1 MRKKG
6 MLEKIQ
12 KEWLS
17 NIQKDLLS
25 GFVVGLSVIPETAG
39 FAIMVGLDVGVAFY
53 TTFYMAFILSLFG
66 ARKAMIS
73 AAAGSVALILVGV
86 VKNYG
91 LEYAGVATLMAGI
104 LQILLGYLKI
114 GNLLKFIPQ
123 SVMYG
128 FVNALGILLL
138 MEQFK
143 FLQNQN
149 LGVFIL
155 LFIGILIIYLFPLIT
170 KKIPSNLICI
180 LAISAIA
187 LIFDVHAPNLGSIE
201 QGVSGFHFIII
212 PKNLD
217 FKIVIELLPYAL
229 SLALVGTIESLLT
242 AKTLDVILK
251 DGVSDKNKETKAQG
265 LGNIISGLLGGMT
278 GCALVGQSIINA
290 KSGAKTRLSTF
301 FAGFSLMVLILVFNE
316 YVVKIPIVAVVAV
329 MVMISFTTFNFQSI
343 MNIKKIKLYD
353 TLNML
358 LVVAVVLYTHNL
370 AIGVVVGVLVNAL
383 WIKSKGIAWIFVIKK
398 RWVKSM
404 APDVGFEPTTKRLTA
419 AYSTAELIW
428 NFAQKEILVCFL

>member
-1 MRKKG
+1 

-53 TTFYMAFILSLFG
+53 TTFYMAFVLSLFG

-91 LEYAGVATLMAGI
+91 LEYAGVATLMAGM

-114 GNLLKFIPQ
+114 GNLLRFIPQ

-149 LGVFIL
+149 LGVFVL

-180 LAISAIA
+180 LAVSAIA
-187 LIFDVHAPNLGSIE
+187 LIFDMHAPNLGSIE

-329 MVMISFTTFNFQSI
+329 MVMISFTTFNFQSV

-383 WIKSKGIAWIFVIKK
+383 WIKSKGIA
-398 RWVKSM
+398 
-404 APDVGFEPTTKRLTA
+404 
-419 AYSTAELIW
+419 
-428 NFAQKEILVCFL
+428 

>member
-1 MRKKG
+1 MF
-6 MLEKIQ
+6 EKIQ

-17 NIQKDLLS
+17 NVQKDLLS

-53 TTFYMAFILSLFG
+53 TTFYMAFVLSLFG

-91 LEYAGVATLMAGI
+91 LEYAGVATLMAGV

-114 GNLLKFIPQ
+114 GNLLRFIPQ

-138 MEQFK
+138 IEQFK
-143 FLQNQN
+143 FFQNQN
-149 LGVFIL
+149 LGVFVL

-217 FKIVIELLPYAL
+217 FKIMIELLPYAL

-290 KSGAKTRLSTF
+290 KSGARTRLSTF

-343 MNIKKIKLYD
+343 INIKKIKLYD

-383 WIKSKGIAWIFVIKK
+383 WIKSKGIA
-398 RWVKSM
+398 
-404 APDVGFEPTTKRLTA
+404 
-419 AYSTAELIW
+419 
-428 NFAQKEILVCFL
+428 

>member
-1 MRKKG
+1 

-53 TTFYMAFILSLFG
+53 TTFYMAFVLSLFG

-91 LEYAGVATLMAGI
+91 LEYAGVATLMAGV

-155 LFIGILIIYLFPLIT
+155 LAIGILIIYLFPLIT

-180 LAISAIA
+180 LAVSAIA
-187 LIFDVHAPNLGSIE
+187 LIFDMHAPNLGSIE

-217 FKIVIELLPYAL
+217 FKIMIELLPYAL

-329 MVMISFTTFNFQSI
+329 MVMISFTTFNFQSVI
-343 MNIKKIKLYD
+343 NIKKIKLYD

-383 WIKSKGIAWIFVIKK
+383 WIKSKGIA
-398 RWVKSM
+398 
-404 APDVGFEPTTKRLTA
+404 
-419 AYSTAELIW
+419 
-428 NFAQKEILVCFL
+428 

>member
-1 MRKKG
+1 

-53 TTFYMAFILSLFG
+53 TTFYMAFVLSLFG

-114 GNLLKFIPQ
+114 GNLLRFIPQ

-143 FLQNQN
+143 FLENQN

-155 LFIGILIIYLFPLIT
+155 LAIGILIIYLFPLIT

-180 LAISAIA
+180 LAVSAIA
-187 LIFDVHAPNLGSIE
+187 LIFDMHAPNLGSIE

-217 FKIVIELLPYAL
+217 FKIVIGLLPYAL

-329 MVMISFTTFNFQSI
+329 MVMISFTTFNFQSV

-383 WIKSKGIAWIFVIKK
+383 WIKSTGIA
-398 RWVKSM
+398 
-404 APDVGFEPTTKRLTA
+404 
-419 AYSTAELIW
+419 
-428 NFAQKEILVCFL
+428 

>member
-1 MRKKG
+1 MF
-6 MLEKIQ
+6 EKIQ

-53 TTFYMAFILSLFG
+53 TTFYMAFVLSLFG

-114 GNLLKFIPQ
+114 GNLLRFIPQ

-155 LFIGILIIYLFPLIT
+155 LIIGILIIYLFPLIT

-180 LAISAIA
+180 LIVSAIA

-217 FKIVIELLPYAL
+217 FKIMIELLPYAL

-329 MVMISFTTFNFQSI
+329 MVMISFTTFNFQSV

-370 AIGVVVGVLVNAL
+370 AIGVVVGVLANAL
-383 WIKSKGIAWIFVIKK
+383 WIKSKGIA
-398 RWVKSM
+398 
-404 APDVGFEPTTKRLTA
+404 
-419 AYSTAELIW
+419 
-428 NFAQKEILVCFL
+428 

>member
-1 MRKKG
+1 MF
-6 MLEKIQ
+6 EKIQ

-53 TTFYMAFILSLFG
+53 TTFYMAFVLSFFG

-91 LEYAGVATLMAGI
+91 LEYAGVATLMAGV

-114 GNLLKFIPQ
+114 GNLLRFIPQ

-149 LGVFIL
+149 LGVFVL
-155 LFIGILIIYLFPLIT
+155 LAIGILIIYLFPLIT

-180 LAISAIA
+180 LIVSAIA
-187 LIFDVHAPNLGSIE
+187 LIFDMHAPNLGSIE

-217 FKIVIELLPYAL
+217 FKMVAGLLPYAL

-329 MVMISFTTFNFQSI
+329 MVMISFTTFNFQSV

-383 WIKSKGIAWIFVIKK
+383 WIKSKGIA
-398 RWVKSM
+398 
-404 APDVGFEPTTKRLTA
+404 
-419 AYSTAELIW
+419 
-428 NFAQKEILVCFL
+428 

>member
-1 MRKKG
+1 

-53 TTFYMAFILSLFG
+53 TTFYMAFVLSLFG

-114 GNLLKFIPQ
+114 GNLLRFIPQ

-149 LGVFIL
+149 LEVFIL
-155 LFIGILIIYLFPLIT
+155 LAIGILIIYLFPLIT

-217 FKIVIELLPYAL
+217 FKIMIGLLPYAL

-358 LVVAVVLYTHNL
+358 LVVAMVLYTHNL

-383 WIKSKGIAWIFVIKK
+383 WIKSKGIA
-398 RWVKSM
+398 
-404 APDVGFEPTTKRLTA
+404 
-419 AYSTAELIW
+419 
-428 NFAQKEILVCFL
+428 

>member
-1 MRKKG
+1 MF
-6 MLEKIQ
+6 EKIQ

-53 TTFYMAFILSLFG
+53 TTFYMAFVLSLFG

-91 LEYAGVATLMAGI
+91 LEYAGVATLMAGV

-114 GNLLKFIPQ
+114 GNLLRFIPQ

-180 LAISAIA
+180 LIVSAIA
-187 LIFDVHAPNLGSIE
+187 LIFDMHAPNLGSIE
-201 QGVSGFHFIII
+201 QGVSGFHFLII

-217 FKIVIELLPYAL
+217 FKIMAGLLPYAL

-290 KSGAKTRLSTF
+290 KSGARTRLSTF

-343 MNIKKIKLYD
+343 INIKKIKLYD

-383 WIKSKGIAWIFVIKK
+383 WIKSGGIA
-398 RWVKSM
+398 
-404 APDVGFEPTTKRLTA
+404 
-419 AYSTAELIW
+419 
-428 NFAQKEILVCFL
+428 

>member
-1 MRKKG
+1 MF
-6 MLEKIQ
+6 EKIQ

-17 NIQKDLLS
+17 NIQRDLLS

-53 TTFYMAFILSLFG
+53 TTFYMAFVLSLFG

-91 LEYAGVATLMAGI
+91 LEYAGVATLMAGM

-114 GNLLKFIPQ
+114 GNLLRFIPQ

-143 FLQNQN
+143 FLENQN

-180 LAISAIA
+180 LIVSAIA
-187 LIFDVHAPNLGSIE
+187 LIFDMHAPNLGSIE

-343 MNIKKIKLYD
+343 INIKKIKLYD

-383 WIKSKGIAWIFVIKK
+383 WIKSKGIA
-398 RWVKSM
+398 
-404 APDVGFEPTTKRLTA
+404 
-419 AYSTAELIW
+419 
-428 NFAQKEILVCFL
+428 

>member
-53 TTFYMAFILSLFG
+53 TTFYMAFVLSLFG

-91 LEYAGVATLMAGI
+91 LEYAGVATLMAGV

-114 GNLLKFIPQ
+114 GNLLRFIPQ

-180 LAISAIA
+180 LAVSAIA
-187 LIFDVHAPNLGSIE
+187 LIFDMHAPNLGSIE

-217 FKIVIELLPYAL
+217 FKMVLELLPYAL

-343 MNIKKIKLYD
+343 INIKKIKLYD

-383 WIKSKGIAWIFVIKK
+383 WIKSKGIA
-398 RWVKSM
+398 
-404 APDVGFEPTTKRLTA
+404 
-419 AYSTAELIW
+419 
-428 NFAQKEILVCFL
+428 

>member
-1 MRKKG
+1 MF
-6 MLEKIQ
+6 EKIQ

-53 TTFYMAFILSLFG
+53 TTFYMAFVLSFFG

-91 LEYAGVATLMAGI
+91 LEYAGVATLMAGV

-114 GNLLKFIPQ
+114 GNLLRFIPQ

-155 LFIGILIIYLFPLIT
+155 LSIGILIIYLFPLIT

-180 LAISAIA
+180 LIVSAIA
-187 LIFDVHAPNLGSIE
+187 LIFDMHAPNLGSIE

-217 FKIVIELLPYAL
+217 FKIMIGLLPYAL

-265 LGNIISGLLGGMT
+265 LGNIVSGLLGGMT

-329 MVMISFTTFNFQSI
+329 MVMISFTTFNFQSVI
-343 MNIKKIKLYD
+343 NIKKIKLYD

-383 WIKSKGIAWIFVIKK
+383 WIKSKGIA
-398 RWVKSM
+398 
-404 APDVGFEPTTKRLTA
+404 
-419 AYSTAELIW
+419 
-428 NFAQKEILVCFL
+428 

>member
-6 MLEKIQ
+6 MFEKIQ

-53 TTFYMAFILSLFG
+53 TTFYMAFVLSLFG

-91 LEYAGVATLMAGI
+91 LEYAGVATLMAGV

-155 LFIGILIIYLFPLIT
+155 LAIGILIIYLFPLIT

-180 LAISAIA
+180 LAVSAIA
-187 LIFDVHAPNLGSIE
+187 LIFDMHVPNLGSIE

-217 FKIVIELLPYAL
+217 FKMVLELLPYAL

-343 MNIKKIKLYD
+343 INIKKIKLYD

-383 WIKSKGIAWIFVIKK
+383 WIKSKGIA
-398 RWVKSM
+398 
-404 APDVGFEPTTKRLTA
+404 
-419 AYSTAELIW
+419 
-428 NFAQKEILVCFL
+428 

>member
-1 MRKKG
+1 

-53 TTFYMAFILSLFG
+53 TTFYMAFVLSLFG

-155 LFIGILIIYLFPLIT
+155 LAIGILIIYLFPLIT
-170 KKIPSNLICI
+170 KKIPSNLVCI
-180 LAISAIA
+180 IIVSAIA
-187 LIFDVHAPNLGSIE
+187 LIFDMHAPNLGSIE

-370 AIGVVVGVLVNAL
+370 AIGVVVGVLANAL
-383 WIKSKGIAWIFVIKK
+383 WIKSKGIA
-398 RWVKSM
+398 
-404 APDVGFEPTTKRLTA
+404 
-419 AYSTAELIW
+419 
-428 NFAQKEILVCFL
+428 

>member
-1 MRKKG
+1 MF
-6 MLEKIQ
+6 EKIQ

-53 TTFYMAFILSLFG
+53 TTFYMAFVLSLFG

-114 GNLLKFIPQ
+114 GNLLRFIPQ

-155 LFIGILIIYLFPLIT
+155 LAIGILIIYLFPLIT

-180 LAISAIA
+180 LIVSAIA
-187 LIFDVHAPNLGSIE
+187 LIFDMHAPNLGSIE

-217 FKIVIELLPYAL
+217 FKIVIELLPYAF

-329 MVMISFTTFNFQSI
+329 MVMISFTTFNFQSVI
-343 MNIKKIKLYD
+343 NIKKIKLYD

-383 WIKSKGIAWIFVIKK
+383 WIKSKGIA
-398 RWVKSM
+398 
-404 APDVGFEPTTKRLTA
+404 
-419 AYSTAELIW
+419 
-428 NFAQKEILVCFL
+428 

>member
-1 MRKKG
+1 MF
-6 MLEKIQ
+6 EKIQ

-53 TTFYMAFILSLFG
+53 TTFYMAFVLSFFG

-155 LFIGILIIYLFPLIT
+155 LAIGILIIYLFPLIT

-180 LAISAIA
+180 LAVSAIA
-187 LIFDVHAPNLGSIE
+187 LIFDMHAPNLGSIE

-217 FKIVIELLPYAL
+217 FKIMIELLPYAL

-329 MVMISFTTFNFQSI
+329 MVMISFTTFNFQSV
-343 MNIKKIKLYD
+343 MNIKTIKLYD

-383 WIKSKGIAWIFVIKK
+383 WIKSKGIA
-398 RWVKSM
+398 
-404 APDVGFEPTTKRLTA
+404 
-419 AYSTAELIW
+419 
-428 NFAQKEILVCFL
+428 

>member
-1 MRKKG
+1 

-53 TTFYMAFILSLFG
+53 TTFYMAFVLSFFG

-91 LEYAGVATLMAGI
+91 LEYAGVATLMAGM

-114 GNLLKFIPQ
+114 GNLLRFIPQ

-149 LGVFIL
+149 LGVFVL
-155 LFIGILIIYLFPLIT
+155 LAIGILIIYLFPLIT

-180 LAISAIA
+180 LIVSAIA

-316 YVVKIPIVAVVAV
+316 YVVRIPIVAVVAV
-329 MVMISFTTFNFQSI
+329 MVMISFTTFNFQSV

-383 WIKSKGIAWIFVIKK
+383 WIKSEGIA
-398 RWVKSM
+398 
-404 APDVGFEPTTKRLTA
+404 
-419 AYSTAELIW
+419 
-428 NFAQKEILVCFL
+428 

>member
-1 MRKKG
+1 

-53 TTFYMAFILSLFG
+53 TTFYMAFVLSLFG

-114 GNLLKFIPQ
+114 GNLLRFIPQ

-138 MEQFK
+138 TEQFK

-155 LFIGILIIYLFPLIT
+155 LVIGILIIYLFPLIT

-180 LAISAIA
+180 LIVSAIA
-187 LIFDVHAPNLGSIE
+187 LIFDMHAPNLGSIE

-217 FKIVIELLPYAL
+217 FKMVLELLPYAL

-343 MNIKKIKLYD
+343 INIKKIKLYD

-358 LVVAVVLYTHNL
+358 LVVAVVLCTHNL

-383 WIKSKGIAWIFVIKK
+383 WIKSKGIA
-398 RWVKSM
+398 
-404 APDVGFEPTTKRLTA
+404 
-419 AYSTAELIW
+419 
-428 NFAQKEILVCFL
+428 

>member
-1 MRKKG
+1 MF
-6 MLEKIQ
+6 EKIQ

-53 TTFYMAFILSLFG
+53 TTFYMAFVLSFFG

-91 LEYAGVATLMAGI
+91 LEYAGVATLMAGV

-114 GNLLKFIPQ
+114 GNLLRFIPQ

-155 LFIGILIIYLFPLIT
+155 LAIGILIIYLFPLIT

-180 LAISAIA
+180 LAVSAIA
-187 LIFDVHAPNLGSIE
+187 LIFDMHAPNLGSIE

-217 FKIVIELLPYAL
+217 FKMVAGLLPYAL

-329 MVMISFTTFNFQSI
+329 MVMISFTTFNFQSVI
-343 MNIKKIKLYD
+343 NIKKIKLYD

-383 WIKSKGIAWIFVIKK
+383 WIKSKG
-398 RWVKSM
+398 
-404 APDVGFEPTTKRLTA
+404 TA
-419 AYSTAELIW
+419 
-428 NFAQKEILVCFL
+428 

>member
-1 MRKKG
+1 

-53 TTFYMAFILSLFG
+53 TTFYMAFVLSLFG

-91 LEYAGVATLMAGI
+91 LEYAGVATLMAGV

-114 GNLLKFIPQ
+114 GNLLRFIPQ

-170 KKIPSNLICI
+170 KKIPSNLVCI
-180 LAISAIA
+180 LIVSAIA
-187 LIFDVHAPNLGSIE
+187 LIFDMHAPNLGSIE

-329 MVMISFTTFNFQSI
+329 MVMISFTTFNFQSVI
-343 MNIKKIKLYD
+343 NIKKIKLYD

-383 WIKSKGIAWIFVIKK
+383 WIKSKGIA
-398 RWVKSM
+398 
-404 APDVGFEPTTKRLTA
+404 
-419 AYSTAELIW
+419 
-428 NFAQKEILVCFL
+428 

>member
-1 MRKKG
+1 MF
-6 MLEKIQ
+6 EKIQ

-53 TTFYMAFILSLFG
+53 TTFYMAFVLSLFG

-91 LEYAGVATLMAGI
+91 LEYAGVATLMAGM

-217 FKIVIELLPYAL
+217 FKMVAGLLPYAL

-290 KSGAKTRLSTF
+290 KSGARTRLSTF

-343 MNIKKIKLYD
+343 INIKKIKLYD

-383 WIKSKGIAWIFVIKK
+383 WIKSKGIA
-398 RWVKSM
+398 
-404 APDVGFEPTTKRLTA
+404 
-419 AYSTAELIW
+419 
-428 NFAQKEILVCFL
+428 

>member
-1 MRKKG
+1 MF
-6 MLEKIQ
+6 EKIQ

-53 TTFYMAFILSLFG
+53 TTFYMAFVLSLFG

-91 LEYAGVATLMAGI
+91 LEYAGVATLMAGM

-155 LFIGILIIYLFPLIT
+155 LAIGILIIYLFPLIT

-187 LIFDVHAPNLGSIE
+187 LIFDMHAPNLGSIE
-201 QGVSGFHFIII
+201 QGVSGFHFLII

-343 MNIKKIKLYD
+343 INIKKIKLYD

-383 WIKSKGIAWIFVIKK
+383 WIKSKGIA
-398 RWVKSM
+398 
-404 APDVGFEPTTKRLTA
+404 
-419 AYSTAELIW
+419 
-428 NFAQKEILVCFL
+428 

>member
-1 MRKKG
+1 MF
-6 MLEKIQ
+6 EKIQ

-53 TTFYMAFILSLFG
+53 TTFYMAFVLSLFG

-91 LEYAGVATLMAGI
+91 LEYAGVATLMAGV

-114 GNLLKFIPQ
+114 GNLLRFIPQ

-180 LAISAIA
+180 LIVSAIA
-187 LIFDVHAPNLGSIE
+187 LIFDVHVPNLGSIE

-217 FKIVIELLPYAL
+217 FQILVGLLPYAL

-343 MNIKKIKLYD
+343 INIKTIKLYD

-383 WIKSKGIAWIFVIKK
+383 WIKSKGIA
-398 RWVKSM
+398 
-404 APDVGFEPTTKRLTA
+404 
-419 AYSTAELIW
+419 
-428 NFAQKEILVCFL
+428 

>member
-1 MRKKG
+1 MF
-6 MLEKIQ
+6 EKIQ

-53 TTFYMAFILSLFG
+53 TTFYMAFVLSLFG

-114 GNLLKFIPQ
+114 GNLLRFIPQ

-155 LFIGILIIYLFPLIT
+155 LAIGILIIYLFPLIT

-180 LAISAIA
+180 LIVSAIA

-217 FKIVIELLPYAL
+217 FKILIGLLPYAL

-329 MVMISFTTFNFQSI
+329 MVMISFTTFNLQSI
-343 MNIKKIKLYD
+343 INIKKIKLYD

-383 WIKSKGIAWIFVIKK
+383 WIKSKGIA
-398 RWVKSM
+398 
-404 APDVGFEPTTKRLTA
+404 
-419 AYSTAELIW
+419 
-428 NFAQKEILVCFL
+428 

>member
-1 MRKKG
+1 

-53 TTFYMAFILSLFG
+53 TTFYMAFVLSFFG

-155 LFIGILIIYLFPLIT
+155 LIIGILIIYLFPLIT

-187 LIFDVHAPNLGSIE
+187 LIFDMHAPNLGSIE

-217 FKIVIELLPYAL
+217 FKMVVGLLPYAL

-343 MNIKKIKLYD
+343 INIKKIKLYD

-383 WIKSKGIAWIFVIKK
+383 WIKSKGIA
-398 RWVKSM
+398 
-404 APDVGFEPTTKRLTA
+404 
-419 AYSTAELIW
+419 
-428 NFAQKEILVCFL
+428 

>member
-1 MRKKG
+1 MF
-6 MLEKIQ
+6 EKIQ

-53 TTFYMAFILSLFG
+53 TTFYMAFVLSLFG

-91 LEYAGVATLMAGI
+91 LEYAGVATLMAGV

-114 GNLLKFIPQ
+114 GNLLRFIPQ

-180 LAISAIA
+180 LAISTIA
-187 LIFDVHAPNLGSIE
+187 LIFDMHAPNLGSIE

-217 FKIVIELLPYAL
+217 FKMVLELLPYAL

-242 AKTLDVILK
+242 AKTLDIILK

-265 LGNIISGLLGGMT
+265 LGNIVSGLLGGMT

-343 MNIKKIKLYD
+343 INIKKIKLYD

-358 LVVAVVLYTHNL
+358 LVVVVVLYTHNL

-383 WIKSKGIAWIFVIKK
+383 WIKSKGIA
-398 RWVKSM
+398 
-404 APDVGFEPTTKRLTA
+404 
-419 AYSTAELIW
+419 
-428 NFAQKEILVCFL
+428 

>member
-1 MRKKG
+1 MKLVFKSYNQAILMGKKG

-53 TTFYMAFILSLFG
+53 TTFYMAFVLSFFG

-114 GNLLKFIPQ
+114 GNLLRFIPQ

-149 LGVFIL
+149 LGVFVL
-155 LFIGILIIYLFPLIT
+155 LVIGILIIYLFPLIT

-180 LAISAIA
+180 LIVSAIA
-187 LIFDVHAPNLGSIE
+187 LIFDMHAPNLGSIE

-217 FKIVIELLPYAL
+217 FKIMIELLPYAL

-242 AKTLDVILK
+242 AKTLDMILK

-343 MNIKKIKLYD
+343 INIKKIKLYD

-383 WIKSKGIAWIFVIKK
+383 WIKSKGIA
-398 RWVKSM
+398 
-404 APDVGFEPTTKRLTA
+404 
-419 AYSTAELIW
+419 
-428 NFAQKEILVCFL
+428 

>member
-1 MRKKG
+1 MF
-6 MLEKIQ
+6 EKIQ

-53 TTFYMAFILSLFG
+53 TTFYMAFVLSLFG

-149 LGVFIL
+149 LGVFVL
-155 LFIGILIIYLFPLIT
+155 LAIGILIIYLFPLIT
-170 KKIPSNLICI
+170 KKIPSNLVCI
-180 LAISAIA
+180 LAVSAIA
-187 LIFDVHAPNLGSIE
+187 LIFDMHAPNLGSIE

-329 MVMISFTTFNFQSI
+329 MVMISFTTFNFQSVT
-343 MNIKKIKLYD
+343 NIKKIKLYD

-383 WIKSKGIAWIFVIKK
+383 WIKSKGIA
-398 RWVKSM
+398 
-404 APDVGFEPTTKRLTA
+404 
-419 AYSTAELIW
+419 
-428 NFAQKEILVCFL
+428 

>member
-1 MRKKG
+1 MF
-6 MLEKIQ
+6 EKIQ

-53 TTFYMAFILSLFG
+53 TTFYMAFVLSFFG

-155 LFIGILIIYLFPLIT
+155 LAIGILIIYLFPLIT

-180 LAISAIA
+180 LAVSSIA
-187 LIFDVHAPNLGSIE
+187 LIFDMHAPNLGSIE

-217 FKIVIELLPYAL
+217 FKMVLELLPYAL

-329 MVMISFTTFNFQSI
+329 MVMISFTTFNFQSVT
-343 MNIKKIKLYD
+343 NIKKIKLYD

-383 WIKSKGIAWIFVIKK
+383 WIKSKGIA
-398 RWVKSM
+398 
-404 APDVGFEPTTKRLTA
+404 
-419 AYSTAELIW
+419 
-428 NFAQKEILVCFL
+428 

>member
-1 MRKKG
+1 MF
-6 MLEKIQ
+6 EKIQ

-53 TTFYMAFILSLFG
+53 TTFYMAFVLSLFG

-155 LFIGILIIYLFPLIT
+155 LAIGILIIYLFPLIT

-180 LAISAIA
+180 LAVSAIA
-187 LIFDVHAPNLGSIE
+187 LIFDMHAPNLGSIE

-217 FKIVIELLPYAL
+217 FKMVLELLPYAL

-265 LGNIISGLLGGMT
+265 LGNIVSGLLGGMT

-329 MVMISFTTFNFQSI
+329 MVMISFTTFNFQSV

-383 WIKSKGIAWIFVIKK
+383 WIKSKGIA
-398 RWVKSM
+398 
-404 APDVGFEPTTKRLTA
+404 
-419 AYSTAELIW
+419 
-428 NFAQKEILVCFL
+428 

>member
-1 MRKKG
+1 MF
-6 MLEKIQ
+6 EKIQ

-53 TTFYMAFILSLFG
+53 TTFYMAFVLSLFG

-91 LEYAGVATLMAGI
+91 LEYAGVATLMAGV

-114 GNLLKFIPQ
+114 GNLLRFIPQ

-180 LAISAIA
+180 LAVSTIA
-187 LIFDVHAPNLGSIE
+187 LIFDVHVPNLGSIE

-265 LGNIISGLLGGMT
+265 LGNIVSGLLGGMT

-343 MNIKKIKLYD
+343 INIKKIKLYD

-383 WIKSKGIAWIFVIKK
+383 WIKSKGIA
-398 RWVKSM
+398 
-404 APDVGFEPTTKRLTA
+404 
-419 AYSTAELIW
+419 
-428 NFAQKEILVCFL
+428 

>member
-1 MRKKG
+1 

-53 TTFYMAFILSLFG
+53 TTFYMAFVLSLFG

-155 LFIGILIIYLFPLIT
+155 LAIGILIIYLFPLIT

-180 LAISAIA
+180 LAVSAIA
-187 LIFDVHAPNLGSIE
+187 LIFDMHAPNLGSIE

-329 MVMISFTTFNFQSI
+329 MVMISFTTFNFQSVI
-343 MNIKKIKLYD
+343 NIKKIKLYD

-383 WIKSKGIAWIFVIKK
+383 WIKSKGIA
-398 RWVKSM
+398 
-404 APDVGFEPTTKRLTA
+404 
-419 AYSTAELIW
+419 
-428 NFAQKEILVCFL
+428 

>member
-1 MRKKG
+1 MF
-6 MLEKIQ
+6 EKIQ

-53 TTFYMAFILSLFG
+53 TTFYMAFVLSLFG

-91 LEYAGVATLMAGI
+91 LEYAGVATLMAGV

-143 FLQNQN
+143 FLENQN

-217 FKIVIELLPYAL
+217 FKIMIGLLPYAL

-329 MVMISFTTFNFQSI
+329 MVMISFTTFNFQSV

-383 WIKSKGIAWIFVIKK
+383 WIKSRGIA
-398 RWVKSM
+398 
-404 APDVGFEPTTKRLTA
+404 
-419 AYSTAELIW
+419 
-428 NFAQKEILVCFL
+428 

>member
-1 MRKKG
+1 MF
-6 MLEKIQ
+6 EKIQ

-53 TTFYMAFILSLFG
+53 TTFYMAFVLSFFG

-91 LEYAGVATLMAGI
+91 LEYAGVATLMAGV

-114 GNLLKFIPQ
+114 GNLLRFIPQ

-155 LFIGILIIYLFPLIT
+155 LAIGILIIYLFPLIT

-180 LAISAIA
+180 LAVSAIA
-187 LIFDVHAPNLGSIE
+187 LIFDMHAPNLGSIE
-201 QGVSGFHFIII
+201 QGVSGFHCIII

-217 FKIVIELLPYAL
+217 FKILIGLLPYAL

-242 AKTLDVILK
+242 AKTLDIILK

-290 KSGAKTRLSTF
+290 KSGARTRLSTF

-343 MNIKKIKLYD
+343 INIKTIKLYD

-383 WIKSKGIAWIFVIKK
+383 WIKSKGIA
-398 RWVKSM
+398 
-404 APDVGFEPTTKRLTA
+404 
-419 AYSTAELIW
+419 
-428 NFAQKEILVCFL
+428 

>member
-1 MRKKG
+1 

-53 TTFYMAFILSLFG
+53 TTFYMAFVLSLFG

-114 GNLLKFIPQ
+114 GNLLRFIPQ

-138 MEQFK
+138 TEQFK

-149 LGVFIL
+149 LEVFIL
-155 LFIGILIIYLFPLIT
+155 LAVGILIIYLFPLIT

-180 LAISAIA
+180 LAVSAIA
-187 LIFDVHAPNLGSIE
+187 LIFDMHAPNLGSIE

-217 FKIVIELLPYAL
+217 FKMVAGLLPYAL

-329 MVMISFTTFNFQSI
+329 MVMISFTTFNFQSV

-383 WIKSKGIAWIFVIKK
+383 WIKSTGIA
-398 RWVKSM
+398 
-404 APDVGFEPTTKRLTA
+404 
-419 AYSTAELIW
+419 
-428 NFAQKEILVCFL
+428 

>member
-1 MRKKG
+1 MF
-6 MLEKIQ
+6 EKIQ

-53 TTFYMAFILSLFG
+53 TTFYMAFVLSLFG

-155 LFIGILIIYLFPLIT
+155 LAIGILIIYLFPLIT

-180 LAISAIA
+180 LAISTIA

-343 MNIKKIKLYD
+343 INVKKIKLYD

-383 WIKSKGIAWIFVIKK
+383 WIKSKGIA
-398 RWVKSM
+398 
-404 APDVGFEPTTKRLTA
+404 
-419 AYSTAELIW
+419 
-428 NFAQKEILVCFL
+428 

>member
-1 MRKKG
+1 MF
-6 MLEKIQ
+6 EKIQ

-53 TTFYMAFILSLFG
+53 TTFYMAFVLSLFG
-66 ARKAMIS
+66 ARKVMIS

-155 LFIGILIIYLFPLIT
+155 LAIWILIIYLFPLIT

-217 FKIVIELLPYAL
+217 FKIMIELLPYAL

-265 LGNIISGLLGGMT
+265 LGNIVSGLLGGMT

-343 MNIKKIKLYD
+343 INIKKIKLYD

-383 WIKSKGIAWIFVIKK
+383 WIKSKGIA
-398 RWVKSM
+398 
-404 APDVGFEPTTKRLTA
+404 
-419 AYSTAELIW
+419 
-428 NFAQKEILVCFL
+428 

>member
-1 MRKKG
+1 

-53 TTFYMAFILSLFG
+53 TTFYMAFVLSLFG

-114 GNLLKFIPQ
+114 GNLLRFIPQ

-143 FLQNQN
+143 FLENQN

-155 LFIGILIIYLFPLIT
+155 LAIGILIIYLFPLIT

-180 LAISAIA
+180 LAVSAIA
-187 LIFDVHAPNLGSIE
+187 LIFDMHAPNLGSIE

-217 FKIVIELLPYAL
+217 FKMVVGLLPYAL

-329 MVMISFTTFNFQSI
+329 MVMISFTTFNFQSVI
-343 MNIKKIKLYD
+343 NIKKIKLYD

-383 WIKSKGIAWIFVIKK
+383 WIKSKGIA
-398 RWVKSM
+398 
-404 APDVGFEPTTKRLTA
+404 
-419 AYSTAELIW
+419 
-428 NFAQKEILVCFL
+428 

>member
-1 MRKKG
+1 MGKKG

-53 TTFYMAFILSLFG
+53 TTFYMAFVLSLFG

-114 GNLLKFIPQ
+114 GNLLRFIPQ

-143 FLQNQN
+143 FLENQN

-155 LFIGILIIYLFPLIT
+155 LAIGILIIYLFPLIT

-180 LAISAIA
+180 LIVSAIA
-187 LIFDVHAPNLGSIE
+187 LIFDMHAPNLGSIE

-217 FKIVIELLPYAL
+217 FKMVLELLPYAL

-343 MNIKKIKLYD
+343 INIKKIKLYD

-383 WIKSKGIAWIFVIKK
+383 WIKSKGIA
-398 RWVKSM
+398 
-404 APDVGFEPTTKRLTA
+404 
-419 AYSTAELIW
+419 
-428 NFAQKEILVCFL
+428 

>member
-1 MRKKG
+1 MF
-6 MLEKIQ
+6 EKIQ

-53 TTFYMAFILSLFG
+53 TTFYMAFVLSLFG

-73 AAAGSVALILVGV
+73 VAAGSVALILVGV

-114 GNLLKFIPQ
+114 GNLLRFIPQ

-149 LGVFIL
+149 LGVFVL
-155 LFIGILIIYLFPLIT
+155 LIIGILIIYLFPLIT

-217 FKIVIELLPYAL
+217 FKMVAGLLPYAL

-316 YVVKIPIVAVVAV
+316 YVIKIPIVAVVAV

-343 MNIKKIKLYD
+343 INIKKIKLYD

-383 WIKSKGIAWIFVIKK
+383 WIKSKGIA
-398 RWVKSM
+398 
-404 APDVGFEPTTKRLTA
+404 
-419 AYSTAELIW
+419 
-428 NFAQKEILVCFL
+428 